1 MRLTSSTTIN
11 RHPLW
16 DKERITQDLRSLSHT
31 GIIKLCKQYG
41 GEEGWRT
48 YYNDVWKWKQLDP
61 DFNEVFQQF
70 LERNSPGMSQP
81 KSGRPRSDLGDKSWQ
96 DDYCIALAKYNL
108 NRHRA
113 AQVTPYSFETIYQML
128 DPEYSSYDEGF
139 AKKVKA
145 IELEISSRAEEM
157 AVLALDEENYRD
169 IETAKITQTK
179 VWVATKVLEKLD
191 PKRWGK
197 QIEMTHKGTINHKH
211 QLAAGSKG
219 ELFARLKEEQD
230 AFLAE
235 RMKRALPPKPEVIDA
250 EIIDEPVLDPVIS
263 Q

>member
-1 MRLTSSTTIN
+1 MKITSNTTAN

-16 DKERITQDLRSLSHT
+16 DKERIKEDLSSLSHT
-31 GIIKLCKQYG
+31 GLIKLCKQYG
-41 GEEGWRT
+41 GEDHWRT
-48 YYNDVWKWKQLDP
+48 YYNDVWKWKQLDTE
-61 DFNEVFQQF
+61 FAAILSEF

-81 KSGRPRSDLGDKSWQ
+81 RSGRPRSDNGDKSWQ
-96 DDYCIALAKYNL
+96 DEYCIALATHNL
-108 NRHRA
+108 NRQKAARA
-113 AQVTPYSFETIYQML
+113 TPYSFEMIYQML
-128 DPEYSSYDEGF
+128 DPEYSSYDPEF

-157 AVLALDEENYRD
+157 AVLALNEENYRD

-197 QIEMTHKGTINHKH
+197 QIEMTHKGTINHRH
-211 QLAAGSKG
+211 QLAGGSKG

-235 RMKRALPPKPEVIDA
+235 RLQRSLPPSQEVIEV
-250 EIIDEPVLDPVIS
+250 EIVDEPVLDPVHS
-263 Q
+263 